1 MNTDKERPQTPAQ
14 EPESEDILDRQY
26 HKIGI
31 AAVAAACR
39 YAHEPEPEPA
49 PAHHDEAD
57 KADKAD
63 KAH

>member
-1 MNTDKERPQTPAQ
+1 MSTNKKLPQAPAQ
-14 EPESEDILDRQY
+14 EPESDDILDRQY

-39 YAHEPEPEPA
+39 YAHEPVDA
-49 PAHHDEAD
+49 PADHDET
-57 KADKAD
+57 D